1 MIEEGFFNNRNHEN
15 MPKTLWKEPQK
26 PKVSFIT
33 AAEKDRKIPKRKPAG
48 AQTRDKK
55 SEEINKSL
63 DTALTNQRLK
73 VQEKKWSTFCK
84 WNGAENL

>member
-1 MIEEGFFNNRNHEN
+1 

-55 SEEINKSL
+55 SEEISKSL